1 MKKVIVTSSPFRPPN
16 KTYRISYWFMF
27 IKRDLSYPYLTSAS
41 DLRGRFF
48 WKRLC
53 INVLFGYIARKIKQV
68 FS

>member
-1 MKKVIVTSSPFRPPN
+1 MKKVIVTSSPFKQPN
-16 KTYRISYWFMF
+16 KTCPISYWFMF
-27 IKRDLSYPYLTSAS
+27 INRDLSYPYLTSAS
-41 DLRGRFF
+41 DLSGRFS